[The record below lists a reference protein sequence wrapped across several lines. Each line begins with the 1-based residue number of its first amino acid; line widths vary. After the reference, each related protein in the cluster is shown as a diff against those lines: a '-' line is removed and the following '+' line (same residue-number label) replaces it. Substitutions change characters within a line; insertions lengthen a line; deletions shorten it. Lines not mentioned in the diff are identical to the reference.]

1 MAAPPADGTHA
12 LLIDDRRGFSPCLD
26 LRDEGKPL
34 IEYSYCVVCSSSSFS
49 NRLDPLE
56 ELGEMDD
63 REEED
68 EAPRGKAKA
77 VKKRGKSMPSV
88 STLPQHFYTVQV
100 GRGYHGDK
108 SGWKVHKM

>member
-12 LLIDDRRGFSPCLD
+12 LTIDDRRGFSPCLD

-88 STLPQHFYTVQV
+88 STLSTFLCSPPWP
-100 GRGYHGDK
+100 RL
-108 SGWKVHKM
+108 SW